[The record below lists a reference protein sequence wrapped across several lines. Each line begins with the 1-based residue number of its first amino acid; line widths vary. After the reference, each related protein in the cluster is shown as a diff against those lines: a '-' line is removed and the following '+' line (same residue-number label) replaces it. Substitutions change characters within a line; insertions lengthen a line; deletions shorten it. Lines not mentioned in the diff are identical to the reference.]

1 MSSKYLLRQQSAGSG
16 CPRELAAYSG
26 VVAADEVTR
35 RGFLERA
42 GLAALGATGLYALL
56 DEIAAAPARAAIRSP
71 SLPPE
76 QHLMRG
82 LRTIVDNDVEVLVPP
97 LHHQVV
103 TARLRV
109 DRGRSALTEAQRT
122 LEEVLRR
129 LERRFPPT
137 PGGLG
142 FSVAWGAPYF
152 REHVPE
158 IRGGK
163 RFPDYLPLDLQASRH
178 SGRPVPALLDALR
191 FPSDP
196 KGLVLE
202 GNDVCFVFQSDSLAH
217 VIEGANIVF
226 EPLRGMFELTSIR
239 RGFVG
244 GGFGGARSLPK
255 QMATRAGIRGAELIP
270 ENAQLFL
277 GFTSTQRASLGPDRL
292 ANFET
297 LPGLTDQWPKG
308 YFRNGTTMHVSHLF
322 EDIDLWYRQS
332 TFTSRV
338 WLATDLSR
346 AANNVPEGTVT
357 LPEGPADV
365 QTEELIARF
374 VPDAESGL
382 VGHSASMQPVNRLQ
396 ADVRDNYGVLR
407 RQGTSILQ
415 RIDFNTLD
423 NPFFWSSRAAA
434 DRHSSS
440 PAAGLHFVAFSPT
453 SDMFHRLR
461 LAMDGRYADGLT
473 LPISPRS
480 ERLGLN
486 GVIRATHR
494 QNFLV
499 PPRRHRSFPLAE
511 LL

>member
-1 MSSKYLLRQQSAGSG
+1 M
-16 CPRELAAYSG
+16 
-26 VVAADEVTR
+26 ADEVTR
-35 RGFLERA
+35 RGFLEQA
-42 GLAALGATGLYALL
+42 GIAALGATGLYALL
-56 DEIAAAPARAAIRSP
+56 DEIAAVPARAAVAGAA
-71 SLPPE
+71 LPPE

-82 LRTIVDNDVEVLVPP
+82 LGTIVDNDVEVLVPP

-103 TARLRV
+103 TAVLRV
-109 DRGRSALTEAQRT
+109 GRGKPALLEAQRA
-122 LEEVLRR
+122 LEVALQR

-137 PGGLG
+137 PAGLG

-152 REHVPE
+152 RAHVP
-158 IRGGK
+158 RLSGGA
-163 RFPDYLPLDLQASRH
+163 RFPDYLPLDLHASRAA
-178 SGRPVPALLDALR
+178 GRQVPAFLDALR

-196 KGLVLE
+196 PGVVLE
-202 GNDVCFVFQSDSLAH
+202 GNDVAFVFQSDSLAH
-217 VIEGANIVF
+217 VVEGAQLVF
-226 EPLRGMFELTSIR
+226 EPLRGLLELTSVR

-244 GGFGGARSLPK
+244 GGFAGARSLPK
-255 QMATRAGIRGAELIP
+255 EMATRAGIPGAEFIP
-270 ENAQLFL
+270 ETAQLFL
-277 GFTSTQRASLGPDRL
+277 GFTSTQRNSLGPDRI

-297 LPGLTDQWPKG
+297 LPGLTDQWPRG

-332 TFTSRV
+332 SFTNRV

-346 AANNVPEGTVT
+346 AANNVPDGTVT

-365 QTEELIARF
+365 QTEELVARF
-374 VPDAESGL
+374 APDATSGL
-382 VGHSASMQPVNRLQ
+382 VGHSGSMQPVNRLQ
-396 ADVRDNYGVLR
+396 ADLRDNYGVVR
-407 RQGTSILQ
+407 KQGTAILQ

-423 NPFFWSSRAAA
+423 NPFFWSSRAA
-434 DRHSSS
+434 DRRSSS
-440 PAAGLHFVAFSPT
+440 PAAGLHFVAFGPT

-473 LPISPRS
+473 LPVPPRS
-480 ERLGLN
+480 ERLGMN
-486 GVIRATHR
+486 GVIRTTHR

>member
-1 MSSKYLLRQQSAGSG
+1 
-16 CPRELAAYSG
+16 
-26 VVAADEVTR
+26 
-35 RGFLERA
+35 
-42 GLAALGATGLYALL
+42 
-56 DEIAAAPARAAIRSP
+56 
-71 SLPPE
+71 
-76 QHLMRG
+76 MRG
-82 LRTIVDNDVEVLVPP
+82 LQTIVDNDVEVLVPP

-103 TARLRV
+103 TAQLRV
-109 DRGRSALTEAQRT
+109 DRSKSALVEAQRT
-122 LEEVLRR
+122 LEEVLRG

-152 REHVPE
+152 RERVPE

-163 RFPDYLPLDLQASRH
+163 RFPDYLPLDLQASRL
-178 SGRPVPALLDALR
+178 SGLPVPALLDARR

-196 KGLVLE
+196 AGVVLE

-217 VIEGANIVF
+217 VIEGSSMVF
-226 EPLRGMFELTSIR
+226 EPLRGMFELTSVR

-244 GGFGGARSLPK
+244 GGFAGARSLPK
-255 QMATRAGIRGAELIP
+255 QMATRAGIPGAELIP
-270 ENAQLFL
+270 ETAQLFL
-277 GFTSTQRASLGPDRL
+277 GFTSTQRHSLGPDRVV
-292 ANFET
+292 NFET

-322 EDIDLWYRQS
+322 EDIELWYQQS
-332 TFTSRV
+332 SFTERI

-346 AANNVPEGTVT
+346 AANNVPDGTLT
-357 LPEGPADV
+357 LPQGPADV
-365 QTEELIARF
+365 QTEELVARF
-374 VPDAESGL
+374 APDAESGL

-396 ADVRDNYGVLR
+396 ADVRDNYGVVR
-407 RQGTSILQ
+407 RKGMSILQ

-423 NPFFWSSRAAA
+423 NPFFWSSRPAA
-434 DRHSSS
+434 DRQSSS
-440 PAAGLHFVAFSPT
+440 AAAGLHFVAFSPT

-461 LAMDGRYADGLT
+461 LAMDGRYADGVT
-473 LPISPRS
+473 LPLPPRS
-480 ERLGLN
+480 DRMGLN
-486 GVIRATHR
+486 GVIRTTHR